1 MYCLR
6 LSTTSN
12 DNCDRVN
19 PAKIQYRR
27 ERDSIPLVME
37 NPHARTVE
45 EVIRHYNTDI
55 NFGLHDEQ
63 IEEFQELYG
72 PNGELISCVLF
83 IIINS

>member
-1 MYCLR
+1 
-6 LSTTSN
+6 
-12 DNCDRVN
+12 
-19 PAKIQYRR
+19 
-27 ERDSIPLVME
+27 ME